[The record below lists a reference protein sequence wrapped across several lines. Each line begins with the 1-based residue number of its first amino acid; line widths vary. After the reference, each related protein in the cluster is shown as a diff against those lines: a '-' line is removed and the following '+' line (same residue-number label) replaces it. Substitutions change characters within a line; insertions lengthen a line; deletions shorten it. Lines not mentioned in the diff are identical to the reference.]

1 MRSCFSRVN
10 GTSLNIDTQQRFHA
24 DCNRHYNSALGAFV
38 RYRPEVDILPGKTW
52 KCSMRSAF
60 YWFAEFCHSQRLSH
74 FAASFIVTRAEGSIA
89 KNCKNKS
96 SYNLKKFQMLFRIG
110 YLLAAV
116 LPTIAGLT
124 TTIES
129 IHQRCHRL
137 HALTVR
143 FRFKDGLLI
152 V

>member
-1 MRSCFSRVN
+1 
-10 GTSLNIDTQQRFHA
+10 
-24 DCNRHYNSALGAFV
+24 
-38 RYRPEVDILPGKTW
+38 
-52 KCSMRSAF
+52 
-60 YWFAEFCHSQRLSH
+60 
-74 FAASFIVTRAEGSIA
+74 
-89 KNCKNKS
+89 
-96 SYNLKKFQMLFRIG
+96 MLFRIG

-124 TTIES
+124 TTFES

>member
-1 MRSCFSRVN
+1 MEQSR
-10 GTSLNIDTQQRFHA
+10 NIDAQQRTLTRSIPY
-24 DCNRHYNSALGAFV
+24 DTSSGLGTFY
-38 RYRPEVDILPGKTW
+38 RYRPEVDILPGRTW

-96 SYNLKKFQMLFRIG
+96 SYNLKRFQMLFRIG
-110 YLLAAV
+110 YLLAAA
-116 LPTIAGLT
+116 LPTKAGLAT
-124 TTIES
+124 TFES
-129 IHQRCHRL
+129 INPRFHRL